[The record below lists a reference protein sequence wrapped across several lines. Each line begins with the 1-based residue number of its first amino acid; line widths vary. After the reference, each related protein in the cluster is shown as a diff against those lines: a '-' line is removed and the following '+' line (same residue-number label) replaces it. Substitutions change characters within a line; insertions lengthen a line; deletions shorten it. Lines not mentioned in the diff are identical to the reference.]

1 MSLPRSR
8 WAMAWTQRSSRKR
21 SWLTSSAAPAKRCN
35 QPSSHMAASRSRW
48 LVGSSSSS
56 RSGSR
61 NSARASA
68 TRIRQPP
75 ENSPTGRACAA
86 ASKPKPG
93 QHRRRAGRRAVGAD
107 GEQALVDLA
116 ETRRVRPR
124 RAPSRRAARRAPCPL
139 PAPCREGCA
148 ARRRFLRD
156 MAEAGAGG
164 EADLAAIRREL
175 AGDRPQQGGLA
186 GAVAADQPDAP
197 AGVHGEVGVVQ
208 QGAAGD
214 AEGEIADGEHGHGA
228 RVLQQRT
235 RCRRA
240 GLGGVR
246 CRIGGPACLRHLRA
260 MAPRGGAGAASARRI
275 EAERACRRARPG
287 WR

>member
-1 MSLPRSR
+1 MV
-8 WAMAWTQRSSRKR
+8 
-21 SWLTSSAAPAKRCN
+21 
-35 QPSSHMAASRSRW
+35 ASRSRW

-86 ASKPKPG
+86 ASKPRPASTVAARAGALSAPMAIRRSWISAERVRVRRRARSSLGQQRGALGIRG
-93 QHRRRAGRRAVGAD
+93 QHRV
-107 GEQALVDLA
+107 EQAV
-116 ETRRVRPR
+116 
-124 RAPSRRAARRAPCPL
+124 AARPAL
-139 PAPCREGCA
+139 PAPHGRCGRGRPGGSRRHRA
-148 ARRRFLRD
+148 ASSPVI
-156 MAEAGAGG
+156 AS
-164 EADLAAIRREL
+164 
-175 AGDRPQQGGLA
+175 QQGGLA
-186 GAVAADQPDAP
+186 GAVAADQPDACRPGSTARSAPSSRARP
-197 AGVHGEVGVVQ
+197 AMRRVRLRMARTVM
-208 QGAAGD
+208 AG
-214 AEGEIADGEHGHGA
+214 I
-228 RVLQQRT
+228 LQQRT

-260 MAPRGGAGAASARRI
+260 MAPRVGAGTASARRI

-287 WR
+287 CR